1 MPLTDQ
7 PSERMREAY
16 RAASPEVLVWL
27 STTTVAEPVA
37 SGVALADSAP
47 SEAAGGEDESE
58 PSTAGD
64 SVVPVSPVWVVAVA
78 DADAA
83 GAAGVV
89 GAVAATDWDAGCPPA
104 TR

>member
-27 STTTVAEPVA
+27 STMTVAEPVA
-37 SGVALADSAP
+37 SGVALGDSAP

-64 SVVPVSPVWVVAVA
+64 SVVPVSPVSPVSPVWVVAVA
-78 DADAA
+78 DAEEA
-83 GAAGVV
+83 G
-89 GAVAATDWDAGCPPA
+89 
-104 TR
+104 